1 MLADALT
8 SVLAIIA
15 LVSGK
20 YYGWNWLDPVMGIVG
35 AAVISRWSY
44 DEEYKSLIR
53 ERIEGDADNR
63 ITDLHVWKV
72 GPAHY
77 AAILSLV
84 THRPRPPVHYKRLL
98 AGLDRLSHVT
108 VEANRCAGESC
119 VPSDEPVA

>member
-1 MLADALT
+1 MELAG
-8 SVLAIIA
+8 S
-15 LVSGK
+15 
-20 YYGWNWLDPVMGIVG
+20 GIVG
-35 AAVISRWSY
+35 AAVISRLSY
-44 DEEYKSLIR
+44 GLLRETGPVLLDESIDEEYKSLIR